1 MELKKVSKQTDA
13 PDIPKGW
20 DVQPL
25 SLLCHSITDGTHFT
39 PRYVEQG
46 VPFYSVENVTAND
59 FSNVKFITK
68 EEHAILIK
76 RCEPERG
83 DILMTR
89 IGSLGDTKL
98 LDWEVNA
105 SIYVSLALLK
115 PNERICPK
123 YLYCYSKSPQFVADV
138 ESRALLNATPKK
150 INMGDIG
157 LIPIP
162 FPRSTQEQEA
172 IAKALSDADALIE
185 SLEQLVA
192 KKRQIKQGAMQ
203 ELLTGK
209 KRLPGFSGE
218 WEETSV
224 AANILKSF
232 CGPSPTCEERNI
244 DGSAE
249 WGVLKTTAI
258 TWENGWDWKRHK
270 TLPQTFWNQP
280 SIELREGDVLVTKAG
295 PRHRV
300 GVSAWIDFVPDQIIP
315 SGKMIALRPDPDKA
329 VPLMLSAAIAAPDA
343 QTFLDQRTTGM
354 AESQVNYE
362 NTVLLGTPIKLPTY
376 AEQAAIASIL
386 SDMDAEITTLET
398 KLIKARQVKQGMIQE
413 LLTGNIRLIQ
423 PGNSDA

>member
-1 MELKKVSKQTDA
+1 MERILHLAT
-13 PDIPKGW
+13 
-20 DVQPL
+20 L
-25 SLLCHSITDGTHFT
+25 N
-39 PRYVEQG
+39 R

-68 EEHAILIK
+68 EEHAIRQK
-76 RCEPERG
+76 MRAGTR

-150 INMGDIG
+150 INMGDIC

-192 KKRQIKQGAMQ
+192 KKRQIKQGAMH
-203 ELLTGK
+203 ELLTCK

-270 TLPQTFWNQP
+270 TLPQTFGISQAL
-280 SIELREGDVLVTKAG
+280 S
-295 PRHRV
+295 
-300 GVSAWIDFVPDQIIP
+300 FVRATF
-315 SGKMIALRPDPDKA
+315 SSRKL
-329 VPLMLSAAIAAPDA
+329 APDIESECPLGSIS
-343 QTFLDQRTTGM
+343 FRTK
-354 AESQVNYE
+354 SS
-362 NTVLLGTPIKLPTY
+362 PR
-376 AEQAAIASIL
+376 
-386 SDMDAEITTLET
+386 
-398 KLIKARQVKQGMIQE
+398 AR
-413 LLTGNIRLIQ
+413 
-423 PGNSDA
+423 